1 MTATTTSSVKIP
13 PSNNLVENPR
23 TPVENN
29 DTTTGSGS
37 PIIRSTSKLGMFS
50 VVSSRDSP
58 VLQRATSMDYL
69 ASPSHSADGI
79 LNNIPST
86 PNLENLSP
94 PILQRASSSPKPL
107 RSAMSS
113 RTLHESLHRGLSSN
127 DTFSKSEN
135 NLLKRNVSFT
145 QVKIREYE
153 RVRGVNSDVYG
164 PPLSIGWRY
173 NTPTELDVSEYEE
186 AKGAPRSSA
195 EYLVPKKVR
204 ERIIKEHTD
213 DGKNRDSKAKET
225 LGYWDQPGHIPRNQ
239 RRHSISFGTPQQSI
253 LNDKKKKSKG
263 MKHKLKK
270 IIKENNPLTKIP
282 PYKQQEDQLWNNAH
296 QIAIEKAKRLEES
309 IINGDKQ
316 TLDVRDLYS
325 VGTPLNNVMPSRRN
339 SVPIVTLLPS
349 LLVDEDSDDGVG
361 VEKRRC
367 SAPAAVV
374 QQQQQHL
381 SAPQSRISSAATDAE
396 EEQVG
401 LSLSISG
408 HTEPASTPASINSG
422 EGKNK
427 KIVATEED
435 DEGEGNDTD
444 DDDVRLAQLLYE
456 DAVINDKND
465 DPPPAA

>member
-1 MTATTTSSVKIP
+1 MTAITTSSIKIP
-13 PSNNLVENPR
+13 PSNNDILPH

-29 DTTTGSGS
+29 DAGNS

-58 VLQRATSMDYL
+58 VLQRATSMDHL
-69 ASPSHSADGI
+69 ASYSAESI
-79 LNNIPST
+79 LLNNSL
-86 PNLENLSP
+86 PNLDNNSP
-94 PILQRASSSPKPL
+94 YNNSPNSSPKPL

-127 DTFSKSEN
+127 DNQFSKSEN

-153 RVRGVNSDVYG
+153 RIRGVNSDVYG

-173 NTPTELDVSEYEE
+173 HTPTELDVSDYEK
-186 AKGAPRSSA
+186 AKGEPRCSA
-195 EYLVPKKVR
+195 EYLVPKKIR
-204 ERIIKEHTD
+204 ERIIKEHTLD
-213 DGKNRDSKAKET
+213 DNDSKAKET
-225 LGYWDQPGHIPRNQ
+225 MGYWDQPGHIPREQ
-239 RRHSISFGTPQQSI
+239 RRHSISFGSNTPQHQQF
-253 LNDKKKKSKG
+253 NNNKKKKSKG

-296 QIAIEKAKRLEES
+296 LIAIEKAKRLEES
-309 IINGDKQ
+309 IRNGDNIDYVQ
-316 TLDVRDLYS
+316 DLYS

-339 SVPIVTLLPS
+339 STPIVTLLPTLIS
-349 LLVDEDSDDGVG
+349 GVDDCEG

-367 SAPAAVV
+367 SAPAAAVG
-374 QQQQQHL
+374 QQQR
-381 SAPQSRISSAATDAE
+381 SAPQSRIDSAAADAE
-396 EEQVG
+396 DQQVG

-408 HTEPASTPASINSG
+408 HTETEPTTTSG
-422 EGKNK
+422 DGKKK

-435 DEGEGNDTD
+435 DGEDNYNT

-456 DAVINDKND
+456 DAVIGD
-465 DPPPAA
+465 DPPNPPSA

>member
-1 MTATTTSSVKIP
+1 MSTTMTEITTSVKIP
-13 PSNNLVENPR
+13 PSNNNIFPR

-29 DTTTGSGS
+29 DTTGSGGGS

-58 VLQRATSMDYL
+58 VLLQRATSMDYL
-69 ASPSHSADGI
+69 ASPSHSADGN

-86 PNLENLSP
+86 PNLENSP
-94 PILQRASSSPKPL
+94 SSSPRPL

-153 RVRGVNSDVYG
+153 RIRGVNSDVYG

-173 NTPTELDVSEYEE
+173 NTPTELDVSDYEK
-186 AKGAPRSSA
+186 AKGEPRSSA

-204 ERIIKEHTD
+204 ERIIKEHTID
-213 DGKNRDSKAKET
+213 NGKGDSKAKEM

-239 RRHSISFGTPQQSI
+239 RRHSISFGTNPNAQQFN
-253 LNDKKKKSKG
+253 NDKKKKSKG
-263 MKHKLKK
+263 MKHKLAK

-339 SVPIVTLLPS
+339 SVPVVTLLPS
-349 LLVDEDSDDGVG
+349 LLVGDGDMG
-361 VEKRRC
+361 ESSVEKRRC

-374 QQQQQHL
+374 VQQQQHL
-381 SAPQSRISSAATDAE
+381 SAPQSRISGATDE

-408 HTEPASTPASINSG
+408 HTETEPISG
-422 EGKNK
+422 EGKKNK
-427 KIVATEED
+427 KIVATEEED
-435 DEGEGNDTD
+435 GEGNDT

-456 DAVINDKND
+456 DAVISDG
-465 DPPPAA
+465 DPHPPAA

>member
-1 MTATTTSSVKIP
+1 MSTTMTAITTSVKIP

-29 DTTTGSGS
+29 DTTGSTTTS
-37 PIIRSTSKLGMFS
+37 PIIRSASKLGMFS

-58 VLQRATSMDYL
+58 VLQRATSLDYL
-69 ASPSHSADGI
+69 ATPSHSTDGI
-79 LNNIPST
+79 PTT

-204 ERIIKEHTD
+204 ERIIKEHTE
-213 DGKNRDSKAKET
+213 DGKNGDGKAKEMM
-225 LGYWDQPGHIPRNQ
+225 GYWDQPGHIPRNQ

-296 QIAIEKAKRLEES
+296 KIAIEKAKRLEES

-349 LLVDEDSDDGVG
+349 LLVDGDMGDG

-367 SAPAAVV
+367 SAPAVV
-374 QQQQQHL
+374 VQQQQHL
-381 SAPQSRISSAATDAE
+381 SAPQSRIGAATDA

-408 HTEPASTPASINSG
+408 HTETEPTANNG
-422 EGKNK
+422 EGTNKK
-427 KIVATEED
+427 KIVATEEE
-435 DEGEGNDTD
+435 DEGEGNNDTD
-444 DDDVRLAQLLYE
+444 DDDVRLAHLLYE
-456 DAVINDKND
+456 DAVINDNND
-465 DPPPAA
+465 DSTHPPAA

>member
-1 MTATTTSSVKIP
+1 MTEITTSVKIP
-13 PSNNLVENPR
+13 PSNNNIFPR

-29 DTTTGSGS
+29 ATTTTGSGS

-69 ASPSHSADGI
+69 ASPSYSADGI
-79 LNNIPST
+79 PTT

-94 PILQRASSSPKPL
+94 PTLQRASSSPRPL

-113 RTLHESLHRGLSSN
+113 RTLHESLHRGLSS
-127 DTFSKSEN
+127 TSEFSKSEN

-204 ERIIKEHTD
+204 ERIIKEHTID
-213 DGKNRDSKAKET
+213 DGKGDSKAKEMM
-225 LGYWDQPGHIPRNQ
+225 GYWDQPGHIPRNQ
-239 RRHSISFGTPQQSI
+239 RRHSISFGTNPNAQQFN
-253 LNDKKKKSKG
+253 NDKKKKSKG

-296 QIAIEKAKRLEES
+296 LIAIEKARRLEES
-309 IINGDKQ
+309 IMNGEKE

-339 SVPIVTLLPS
+339 SVPVVTLLPS
-349 LLVDEDSDDGVG
+349 LLVDGDNSDGVD
-361 VEKRRC
+361 KRRC

-374 QQQQQHL
+374 VQQKHL
-381 SAPQSRISSAATDAE
+381 SAPQSRISSAATDDE
-396 EEQVG
+396 NQVG

-408 HTEPASTPASINSG
+408 HTETEPTKSSG
-422 EGKNK
+422 EGTNK

-435 DEGEGNDTD
+435 DGEGNDDTDD

-465 DPPPAA
+465 DPPHPPAA

>member
-1 MTATTTSSVKIP
+1 MTAITTSVKIP

-29 DTTTGSGS
+29 DTTGSTTTS

-69 ASPSHSADGI
+69 ASPSYSADGI

-86 PNLENLSP
+86 PSLENLSP

-153 RVRGVNSDVYG
+153 RIRGVNSDVYG

-213 DGKNRDSKAKET
+213 DNGKKGDSKAKEMM
-225 LGYWDQPGHIPRNQ
+225 GYWDQPGHIPRNQ
-239 RRHSISFGTPQQSI
+239 RRHSISFGTNPTAQQFN
-253 LNDKKKKSKG
+253 NDKKKKSKG

-316 TLDVRDLYS
+316 TLDVKDLYS

-349 LLVDEDSDDGVG
+349 LLVGDGDSDGVG
-361 VEKRRC
+361 GVDKRRC

-381 SAPQSRISSAATDAE
+381 SAPQSRIGAATDDE
-396 EEQVG
+396 NQVG

-408 HTEPASTPASINSG
+408 HTETAEPTKSSG

-427 KIVATEED
+427 KIVATEEED
-435 DEGEGNDTD
+435 GEENDTD
-444 DDDVRLAQLLYE
+444 GDDIRLAQLLYD
-456 DAVINDKND
+456 DAVITD
-465 DPPPAA
+465 DPPHPPAA

>member
-1 MTATTTSSVKIP
+1 MTAITTSSVKIP
-13 PSNNLVENPR
+13 PSNNIFPR

-29 DTTTGSGS
+29 DTTGSGS

-58 VLQRATSMDYL
+58 VLQRATSSDYL

-79 LNNIPST
+79 PTT

-153 RVRGVNSDVYG
+153 RIRGVNSDVYG

-213 DGKNRDSKAKET
+213 DGKNGDGKAKEMM
-225 LGYWDQPGHIPRNQ
+225 GYWDQPGHIPRNQ

-349 LLVDEDSDDGVG
+349 LLVDGDSDVG

-367 SAPAAVV
+367 SAPAVVV

-381 SAPQSRISSAATDAE
+381 SAPQSRISTAATD

-408 HTEPASTPASINSG
+408 HTEPASTIASTNSG
-422 EGKNK
+422 EGNNK

-435 DEGEGNDTD
+435 DEGEGSNDTD

-465 DPPPAA
+465 DSTHPPAA

>member
-1 MTATTTSSVKIP
+1 MTTTTTSSVKIP
-13 PSNNLVENPR
+13 PSNNNIFPR
-23 TPVENN
+23 TPIENN
-29 DTTTGSGS
+29 DTTGSGS

-58 VLQRATSMDYL
+58 VLQRATSSDYL
-69 ASPSHSADGI
+69 ASPSYSADGM
-79 LNNIPST
+79 PTT
-86 PNLENLSP
+86 PNLVENSP
-94 PILQRASSSPKPL
+94 TSSPKPL

-127 DTFSKSEN
+127 DTFSKSEG

-153 RVRGVNSDVYG
+153 RIRGVNSDVYG

-186 AKGAPRSSA
+186 AKGEPRSSA

-204 ERIIKEHTD
+204 EKILKEHTD
-213 DGKNRDSKAKET
+213 DGKGDSKAKEM
-225 LGYWDQPGHIPRNQ
+225 LGYWDQPGHIPRGQ
-239 RRHSISFGTPQQSI
+239 RRHSISFGNNPNTHQQSI

-263 MKHKLKK
+263 MKHKLAK

-282 PYKQQEDQLWNNAH
+282 PYKQQEDQLWNKAH
-296 QIAIEKAKRLEES
+296 LIAIEKAKRLEES
-309 IINGDKQ
+309 ILNGEKQ
-316 TLDVRDLYS
+316 TLDVKDLYS
-325 VGTPLNNVMPSRRN
+325 VGTPLNNVLPSRRN
-339 SVPIVTLLPS
+339 SVPVVTLLPS
-349 LLVDEDSDDGVG
+349 LLVGDGDNDGVG

-374 QQQQQHL
+374 QQQQHL
-381 SAPQSRISSAATDAE
+381 SAPQSRDATDE

-408 HTEPASTPASINSG
+408 HTETAEPTTTKSGGG
-422 EGKNK
+422 EGEKKK

-435 DEGEGNDTD
+435 GGEGNDTD
-444 DDDVRLAQLLYE
+444 DDDVKLAQLLYE
-456 DAVINDKND
+456 DAVINDKNEND
-465 DPPPAA
+465 DSPRPPAA